1 MLEDKNITV
10 EIDGVP
16 IQSYV
21 QVMLKQ
27 AINTHHYFEITLDM
41 EAVENFSAGIP
52 EASRAWVSKK
62 VIIRVG
68 EAPFVGIATN
78 VGLHRAEGN
87 HGTVKVSGYSTTF
100 LLESDHTCASWCNRS
115 LSDMVKELTDK
126 AGVQA
131 LVNPENKS
139 KLEYECQYQ
148 ETNFRFIQRLA
159 RQHREWLYYN
169 GESLVFGKP
178 DAQSPVTLVYG
189 RDLFELEFCSQVLA
203 RAVKGNSYNSSGDQ
217 TYSGKSPDKAS
228 GLGDLGGSAFE
239 ASLSIFSTPAVQ
251 HAEPRISNKSEL
263 DAYFQRKQQSDSA
276 ASSYVTAE
284 SDHLSLTVGSVVDI
298 ISASHTGIG
307 VFTENSIGN
316 YLITEIT
323 HIAGM
328 GGSYRN
334 YFTALP
340 ASIPSLPSPDVPLPV
355 AHTQQ
360 AVVVSNDDPKK
371 LGRVQVRMN
380 WQEGGMQTSW
390 IRVLTP
396 DAGTSDKVSANR
408 GFVFI
413 PEKGDQVMVAFRYDD
428 PNRPFV
434 LGSLFHGKSGTGGG
448 SGNKTKSLT
457 TRSGSTVTLDDETG
471 SVTVKD
477 KDGNSYVAD
486 GAGNITITASKSI
499 TLAVGD
505 SSIVIDNEG
514 NITTFASNDIT
525 ECASKEFTQTSG
537 KAFSVSSED
546 KLSLQAKQ
554 DFAASSQTTAT
565 MSGLTKAT
573 VDSSGSTEITGTIVK
588 LN

>member
-16 IQSYV
+16 IQSYI

-189 RDLFELEFCSQVLA
+189 RDLFELEVCSQVLA

-323 HIAGM
+323 HIAGI

-471 SVTVKD
+471 SVTIADPTGSTVILNGDNTIIIDAKD
-477 KDGNSYVAD
+477 K
-486 GAGNITITASKSI
+486 ITIHSKEI
-499 TLAVGD
+499 EILADEKIRIEGD
-505 SSIVIDNEG
+505 SEVEVLSKTSTFEGTSEAKIKSNTSIKEEAATID
-514 NITTFASNDIT
+514 IKASAT
-525 ECASKEFTQTSG
+525 L
-537 KAFSVSSED
+537 KA
-546 KLSLQAKQ
+546 
-554 DFAASSQTTAT
+554 T
-565 MSGLTKAT
+565 GAT
-573 VDSSGSTEITGTIVK
+573 VDVDGTAMTNVK
-588 LN
+588 GGLLNLNP

>member
-10 EIDGVP
+10 EIDGIP
-16 IQSYV
+16 IPSYI

-27 AINTHHYFEITLDM
+27 TINTHHYFEITLDM
-41 EAVENFSAGIP
+41 EAVEDFSAGIP
-52 EASRAWVSKK
+52 DASRAWVSKK
-62 VIIRVG
+62 VIIRIGDV
-68 EAPFVGIATN
+68 PFIGIATN
-78 VGLHRAEGN
+78 VGLHRSEGS
-87 HGTVKVSGYSTTF
+87 HGTIKVSGYSTTF
-100 LLESDHTCASWCNRS
+100 LLESDHTCASWCDRS
-115 LSDMVKELTDK
+115 LSDIVKELTDK

-148 ETNFRFIQRLA
+148 ETNFGFIQRLA

-189 RDLFELEFCSQVLA
+189 RDLFELEVCSQVLA
-203 RAVKGNSYNSSGDQ
+203 RAVKGNSYNASGDQ

-239 ASLSIFSTPAVQ
+239 ASLSLFSTPAVQ

-284 SDHLSLTVGSVVDI
+284 SDHLSLTVCSVVDI

-340 ASIPSLPSPDVPLPV
+340 ASIPSLPSPDVSLPV

-360 AVVVSNDDPKK
+360 AVVVSNNDPKK

-457 TRSGSTVTLDDETG
+457 TRSGSTVTLDDNDGSITIADPSG
-471 SVTVKD
+471 SVVILHGDNT
-477 KDGNSYVAD
+477 
-486 GAGNITITASKSI
+486 ITI
-499 TLAVGD
+499 
-505 SSIVIDNEG
+505 
-514 NITTFASNDIT
+514 ASNDKISIH
-525 ECASKEFTQTSG
+525 SKEIEMLADDKIRIEAKNILEVLSETSTFEG
-537 KAFSVSSED
+537 KTEAKVKSNAAINEEAPAI
-546 KLSLQAKQ
+546 SLKA
-554 DFAASSQTTAT
+554 
-565 MSGLTKAT
+565 KAT
-573 VDSSGSTEITGTIVK
+573 FKAEGAIVDVDGTSMTNIK
-588 LN
+588 GKILNLNP